1 MKIFQI
7 GFNKCGTSTLRHFLH
22 KNGIASVHWD
32 EGRLAQRIFDN
43 LAANKEL
50 LSGYEEFRAFGDMEF
65 IDGSR
70 FLEGYRLFRQFAAQ
84 YPDSVFILNTRDR
97 EQWIQSRF
105 RHNDGSY
112 AAMHKSFYG
121 VGSDEELA
129 AIWRQEWERHHR
141 GVLDFFRPGEFRFFT
156 WRIDDDLPRL
166 LEEHVPELSID
177 RIYYRARKVS
187 TAHKSLIWRA
197 KTTGQQIV
205 MLQRRAFSALKQLSN
220 GLFR

>member
-43 LAANKEL
+43 LAGDKDL
-50 LSGYEEFRAFGDMEF
+50 LFGYEDYQAFGDMEF
-65 IDGSR
+65 IDGAR
-70 FLEGYRLFRQFAAQ
+70 FLEGYKLYRQFAAQ

-105 RHNDGSY
+105 RHNDGGY
-112 AAMHKSFYG
+112 AAMHRSYYAA
-121 VGSDEELA
+121 GSDEELA
-129 AIWRQEWERHHR
+129 EIWRGEWDSHHR
-141 GVLDFFRPGEFRFFT
+141 DVLDFFDPGEYRFFT
-156 WRIDDDLPRL
+156 WRIEDDLPRL
-166 LEEHVPELSID
+166 LAEHVPELSID

-187 TAHKSLIWRA
+187 TPHKSLIWRT

-205 MLQRRAFSALKQLSN
+205 MLQRRALSALKQLSN
-220 GLFR
+220 GIFR